1 LKEFALS
8 DIIKKTKNMSFIF
21 SLFKERKTFLLFLFL
36 FFGCTVYA
44 VHGESQTSGKN
55 IFIDAD
61 QDNLSLQEE
70 KLYGTDANKSDT
82 DGDGYSDGVEIESGY
97 NPLVPAPG
105 DRIVKLEEKIS
116 QEVAGAAEDN
126 LTNKV
131 SVQIAGV
138 LSGVTDDNKE
148 VTFDQINSAVE
159 QAMSGNNADVVLPEV
174 DMKEIKIKKAPSKS
188 MKEKERKSQEK
199 KDVLEYLTVMSY
211 IVANNSP
218 SQFNTEDQFGGV
230 MNTLSSQAILGLANG
245 NVEGTNAL
253 AERGQK
259 ILDESKKVEVPEA
272 MVDIHVKA
280 LKMGLYAAS
289 LKKDI
294 KTDGDDPIGQ
304 IAALSRMQALLGVT
318 AQFVD
323 DVQGAL
329 KKYEIDTIPLEL

>member
-1 LKEFALS
+1 
-8 DIIKKTKNMSFIF
+8 MFIF
-21 SLFKERKTFLLFLFL
+21 SLLKERKSFLLFVALL
-36 FFGCTVYA
+36 FGCTFYG
-44 VHGESQTSGKN
+44 VHGESQTSAKN
-55 IFIDAD
+55 LFIDAD
-61 QDNLSLQEE
+61 QDNLSGEEE
-70 KLYGTDANKSDT
+70 KLYGTNPNKADT
-82 DGDGYSDGVEIESGY
+82 DGDGYSDGVEVESGY
-97 NPLVPAPG
+97 NPLIPAPG
-105 DRIVKLEEKIS
+105 DRIVNAEVKSKEEAVTDS
-116 QEVAGAAEDN
+116 QNN

-138 LSGVTDDNKE
+138 LSGVSDENKE

-159 QAMSGNNADVVLPEV
+159 QAMSGDNTEVVLPEV
-174 DMKEIKIKKAPSKS
+174 DVKEIKIKKAPPKS
-188 MKEKERKSQEK
+188 LKEKERKSQER

-230 MNTLSSQAILGLANG
+230 MNSLSSQAILGLANG
-245 NVEGTNAL
+245 NIDSTNAL

-272 MVDIHVKA
+272 MLDIHIKA

-294 KTDGDDPIGQ
+294 KTDGEDPIGQ

-318 AQFVD
+318 AQFID
-323 DVQGAL
+323 DVESAL